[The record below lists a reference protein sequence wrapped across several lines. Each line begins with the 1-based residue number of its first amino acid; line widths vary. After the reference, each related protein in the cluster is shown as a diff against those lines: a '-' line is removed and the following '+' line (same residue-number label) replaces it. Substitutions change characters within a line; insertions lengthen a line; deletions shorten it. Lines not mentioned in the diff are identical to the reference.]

1 MFMFIFLRKSLAFF
15 KILYFKVILLQTS
28 YFLIRNNVIIILVI
42 YMTLNDKYFL
52 FTFITILITRIIVYI
67 FNKPS
72 PTIKNFRTH
81 HWMFGL
87 LFTII
92 FFCISNFYTNIYLLS
107 ISTGVFLDEIGF
119 IIIRGK
125 THEDNYSPKSFMILL
140 FFILLLFIFKEA
152 IVNFYLNY

>member
-1 MFMFIFLRKSLAFF
+1 MP
-15 KILYFKVILLQTS
+15 LY
-28 YFLIRNNVIIILVI
+28 
-42 YMTLNDKYFL
+42 DKYFL
-52 FTFITILITRIIVYI
+52 FTLLTTLLTRVWVYL

-81 HWMFGL
+81 HWMYGL

-92 FFCISNFYTNIYLLS
+92 LFCISSFYTNIYLLS
-107 ISTGVFLDEIGF
+107 ISMGIFLDEIGF

-140 FFILLLFIFKEA
+140 VFILLLFIFREDIIK
-152 IVNFYLNY
+152 FYLNINN